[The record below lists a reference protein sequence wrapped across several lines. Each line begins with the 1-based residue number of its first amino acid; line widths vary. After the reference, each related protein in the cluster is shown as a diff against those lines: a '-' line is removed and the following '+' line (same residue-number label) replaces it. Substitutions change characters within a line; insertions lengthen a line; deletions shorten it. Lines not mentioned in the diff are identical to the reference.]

1 MASRVPPQILDL
13 VAEYLHRRS
22 IWTRCGLLCLGL
34 LAFSLPVAAQTTNL
48 FPGNRLGEW
57 TRVAIPPDHPVS
69 NIAQWH
75 TDSAAR
81 EIICDGNGS
90 HEWLRFNREFRNFTF
105 HAEWRFT
112 KLVGSPAYNSGIF
125 FRNNADGSIWHQA
138 QIALDGGY
146 IFGATLMN
154 GQLKSF
160 NQHKSMKE
168 NRIKSAGEWNIYDIR
183 CDGHVCTLAVN
194 GVITS
199 TIDTAMEKGY
209 VGLESEGYRIE
220 FRDLK
225 IKKLP

>member
-1 MASRVPPQILDL
+1 LPATVKPQILDY
-13 VAEYLHRRS
+13 VAEGIHRGS

-34 LAFSLPVAAQTTNL
+34 VFYSLPLAAQTTDL

-57 TRVAIPPDHPVS
+57 TRVAIPPDHHVG

-81 EIICDGNGS
+81 EIICDGNGG
-90 HEWLRFNREFRNFTF
+90 HEWLRFNREFRDFTF

-125 FRNNADGSIWHQA
+125 FRNNADGSIWNQA
-138 QIALDGGY
+138 QVAFDGGY
-146 IFGATLMN
+146 IFSTSRTY
-154 GQLKSF
+154 GQAKALYDQ
-160 NQHKSMKE
+160 QHMKD
-168 NRIKSAGEWNIYDIR
+168 NPIKPAGEWNIYDIR
-183 CDGHVCTLAVN
+183 CDGHICTLAVN

-199 TIDTAMEKGY
+199 TIDTAVEKGY

-220 FRDLK
+220 FRNLK
-225 IKKLP
+225 IQKLP